1 MRLKVMISDLEK
13 YIYAKLDAMQTEKA
27 KSTVIP
33 NFVTKGE
40 LLGAISKDARKV
52 LNKMFVEKKIKI
64 HPTKDAPINDFVEL
78 VKEN

>member
-1 MRLKVMISDLEK
+1 MNNLEQ
-13 YIYAKLDAMQTEKA
+13 YITAKLDAMQTEKA
-27 KSTVIP
+27 RSTVIP

-64 HPTKDAPINDFVEL
+64 HPTKDASINDFVEL
-78 VKEN
+78 VKEMQP

>member
-1 MRLKVMISDLEK
+1 MTSDLEK

-52 LNKMFVEKKIKI
+52 LNKMFVEKKIKV
-64 HPTKDAPINDFVEL
+64 HPTKDAPINDYVEL
-78 VKEN
+78 IKEQ

>member
-1 MRLKVMISDLEK
+1 MISYLEK
-13 YIYAKLDAMQTEKA
+13 YIYAKLDAMQTENA
-27 KSTVIP
+27 KSTVEP
-33 NFVTKGE
+33 KFVTKGE

-78 VKEN
+78 IKEQ